1 MSFTRAALFA
11 LGLAACSG
19 PTRTEPTTQSHP
31 TGELPVESIP
41 APGDGGGG
49 AVPEPPPESTTPA
62 EHPGASRRA
71 EPRDIAQAPVDAG
84 VGRDAGGRDAG
95 AFRDAGT
102 GFGDAGAGGRDGG
115 IVVGGD
121 AGVGGPR

>member
-1 MSFTRAALFA
+1 MRLAKVGVMSVSRAALFA
-11 LGLAACSG
+11 LSLAACSG

-31 TGELPVESIP
+31 TGELPAGSMP

-84 VGRDAGGRDAG
+84 VGRDAG
-95 AFRDAGT
+95 T
-102 GFGDAGAGGRDGG
+102 GFGDAGVGGRDGG
-115 IVVGGD
+115 IGVGGD